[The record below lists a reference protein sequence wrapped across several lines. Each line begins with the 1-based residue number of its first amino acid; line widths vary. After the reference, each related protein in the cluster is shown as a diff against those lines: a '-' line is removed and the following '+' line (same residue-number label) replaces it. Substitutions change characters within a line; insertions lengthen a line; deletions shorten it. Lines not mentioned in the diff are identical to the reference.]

1 MAPKGAKVAA
11 AAAVEEVSRIDVSD
25 VVKLLVVVQWSLLI
39 SFVDKGL
46 VVVVGVVM
54 MMMMK
59 ISCGG
64 DGGGG
69 GQTKKKK
76 KKF

>member
-1 MAPKGAKVAA
+1 M
-11 AAAVEEVSRIDVSD
+11 EEVSRIDVSA
-25 VVKLLVVVQWSLLI
+25 VKLLLVVQWFLLI

-46 VVVVGVVM
+46 VVVVVVVVVV
-54 MMMMK
+54 MK

-69 GQTKKKK
+69 QTKKKK
-76 KKF
+76 KKKKFWR